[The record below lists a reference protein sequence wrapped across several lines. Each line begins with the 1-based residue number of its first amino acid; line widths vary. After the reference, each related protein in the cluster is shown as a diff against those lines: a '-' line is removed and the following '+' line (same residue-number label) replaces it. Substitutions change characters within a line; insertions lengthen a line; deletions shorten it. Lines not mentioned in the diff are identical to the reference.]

1 MKDVVIEAIVL
12 YIGLFGAVVYRW
24 GDVYM
29 AFWGVTGVLLSL
41 FPLILLAHRRAF
53 QRWLSS
59 YKQYPYSFIALAL
72 VPMSCGVLII
82 STLFQ

>member
-29 AFWGVTGVLLSL
+29 AFWGVTGVLLTL
-41 FPLILLAHRRAF
+41 FPLMLLLRRKGFIA
-53 QRWLSS
+53 WLS
-59 YKQYPYSFIALAL
+59 K
-72 VPMSCGVLII
+72 
-82 STLFQ
+82 